1 MGIFPDTEPKK
12 PLKRTANDRPSEA
25 FVERTSATGTP
36 RPARISLQLDEN
48 GAVNF
53 DALSEK
59 TREKLA
65 SAIKNTPEAGSKLG
79 LNSLPSVQASIYEVS
94 EEHVK
99 RFLDLYAMAERFV
112 IPAQIEKAV
121 EKKTLGAFKPKFT
134 DEMKEQIFSFSDEE
148 KNFLAPDG
156 ALWANTSLPEWLKKF
171 LFETIG
177 PGSRFFGGLALISYN
192 HMKLGAKLLVEGG
205 AAPAEKANGVA
216 KPEEKPGEVPGGA
229 VFTNPGEANKVN

>member
-12 PLKRTANDRPSEA
+12 SLKRTANDRPSEA
-25 FVERTSATGTP
+25 FVERTSPTGTP

-79 LNSLPSVQASIYEVS
+79 LNSLSSVQPSDYTVS

-99 RFLDLYAMAERFV
+99 RFLDLYSMAERFV
-112 IPAQIEKAV
+112 IPAQIEKAI

-134 DEMKEQIFSFSDEE
+134 NEMKEQIFSFTDEQ

-192 HMKLGAKLLVEGG
+192 HMQLGAKLLVEG
-205 AAPAEKANGVA
+205 AAPAGKQNGA
-216 KPEEKPGEVPGGA
+216 ATPEAQPETSAAGGA
-229 VFTNPGEANKVN
+229 VFTNPETSKVN